1 MFASDDEKRKK
12 ERKNLSILTSVLAS
26 LSAIVESLPCVRGQ
40 PLVTV
45 WGQILIDRLCDL
57 LTHSNTDIRAVAAGT
72 LATFSLVCS
81 GGGRIEGDAYRSHA
95 RHISLSSTAS
105 LDQHTQDTRDYTDS
119 AQDGSRTQDTEKI
132 PQSLPTA
139 AVAAAAAASGKD
151 VKGDDE
157 EGAWLIQACL
167 GRLSHTLS
175 SSFEKKGTVVMLFS
189 SSSFSSFYSST
200 SPSSPSSISSSLSS
214 PFSFFISSSSSFF
227 YSSSRPPLP
236 SFTPPPVLLF
246 LLLLLL
252 PSLFS
257 FFLSSSLTSNDM

>member
-81 GGGRIEGDAYRSHA
+81 GGGRIEGDAYRSNV
-95 RHISLSSTAS
+95 RYISLTGTVCPEN
-105 LDQHTQDTRDYTDS
+105 TQDPGDYPDT
-119 AQDGSRTQDTEKI
+119 AQDGPRILDTDKI
-132 PQSLPTA
+132 PHTPSP
-139 AVAAAAAASGKD
+139 VASGKD

-175 SSFEKKGTVVMLFS
+175 SSFEKKGRATLLSCYSSYSSLIFDSVWATMLGLCSMIFFS
-189 SSSFSSFYSST
+189 SC
-200 SPSSPSSISSSLSS
+200 
-214 PFSFFISSSSSFF
+214 
-227 YSSSRPPLP
+227 
-236 SFTPPPVLLF
+236 
-246 LLLLLL
+246 
-252 PSLFS
+252 
-257 FFLSSSLTSNDM
+257 

>member
-81 GGGRIEGDAYRSHA
+81 GGGRIEGDAYRSHV
-95 RHISLSSTAS
+95 RHISLTGAVSPEN
-105 LDQHTQDTRDYTDS
+105 TQDTRDYPDT
-119 AQDGSRTQDTEKI
+119 AQDGPRILDADKI
-132 PQSLPTA
+132 PHNLS
-139 AVAAAAAASGKD
+139 AVASGKD

-175 SSFEKKGTVVMLFS
+175 SSFEKKGRATLLS
-189 SSSFSSFYSST
+189 SYSSYSSF
-200 SPSSPSSISSSLSS
+200 ISDCVWGMMLGSCSMIIF
-214 PFSFFISSSSSFF
+214 FS
-227 YSSSRPPLP
+227 Y
-236 SFTPPPVLLF
+236 
-246 LLLLLL
+246 
-252 PSLFS
+252 
-257 FFLSSSLTSNDM
+257 